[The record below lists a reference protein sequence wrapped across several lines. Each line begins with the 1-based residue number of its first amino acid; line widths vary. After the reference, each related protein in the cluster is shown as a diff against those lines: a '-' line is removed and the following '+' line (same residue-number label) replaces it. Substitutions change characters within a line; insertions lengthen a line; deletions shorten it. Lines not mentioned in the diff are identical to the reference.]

1 MVVTDFLQNTN
12 PPAIM
17 QGIAERVK
25 RNRLELN
32 LTQKALALRSGVS
45 FGSLRKFETTGEISL
60 KSLVKIAIA
69 LDVSDDFMALFSR
82 KQYKS
87 IDELL
92 QKTEKKR
99 QRGSRNETEFHLT
112 YEKKLLTDE

>member
-1 MVVTDFLQNTN
+1 MAITYFLQNTN
-12 PPAIM
+12 PTAIM

-60 KSLVKIAIA
+60 KSLIKIAIA
-69 LDVSDDFMALFSR
+69 LDTTDDFITLFTR
-82 KQYKS
+82 KQYQS
-87 IDELL
+87 IDELI
-92 QKTEKKR
+92 QKTAKTKKR
-99 QRGSRNETEFHLT
+99 GRKNE
-112 YEKKLLTDE
+112 